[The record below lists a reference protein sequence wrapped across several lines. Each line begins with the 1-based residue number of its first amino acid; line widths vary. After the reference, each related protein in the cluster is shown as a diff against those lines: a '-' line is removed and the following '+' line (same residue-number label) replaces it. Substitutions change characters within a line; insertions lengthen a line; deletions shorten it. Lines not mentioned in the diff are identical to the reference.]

1 MDEKHLILEQYRIYN
16 EMKESF
22 INRSFMINR
31 FFMIFSAVFLFSLI
45 FAKMIMPS
53 QFFLLLGLE
62 IFGIASC
69 IMWISNQDA
78 YSTIIK
84 IKYNAVIEKLEE
96 AKSLDFS
103 KSIRLYSQTT
113 KSLDEFQKIVEY
125 IKEHI
130 SSDVTFEYYDTICRQ
145 VANRIPNI
153 RKFAASHDLVFFVS
167 GKKSSNGKILFNECK
182 KVNPNSHLIDSA
194 EEIDN
199 RLLIGTESIGIC
211 GATSTPK
218 WLMEEI
224 SKAIKSR
231 I

>member
-1 MDEKHLILEQYRIYN
+1 MSANVTKIHYYAKINALLKIPEFIMDEKHLILEQYRIYN

-96 AKSLDFS
+96 D
-103 KSIRLYSQTT
+103 QG
-113 KSLDEFQKIVEY
+113 
-125 IKEHI
+125 IKKA
-130 SSDVTFEYYDTICRQ
+130 SD
-145 VANRIPNI
+145 
-153 RKFAASHDLVFFVS
+153 
-167 GKKSSNGKILFNECK
+167 
-182 KVNPNSHLIDSA
+182 
-194 EEIDN
+194 
-199 RLLIGTESIGIC
+199 
-211 GATSTPK
+211 
-218 WLMEEI
+218 
-224 SKAIKSR
+224 
-231 I
+231 